1 MSRVENMFGPR
12 ESWGKGDEMTA
23 VRERAVRQ
31 EGGGQGRDTRPRVS
45 GHRRSGVPTE
55 KPVSGKKDVGGGLCA
70 ASDDRRNG
78 VGDGSRL
85 RRSPTSVSS
94 ADSFSLKGEA
104 LKGNGAK
111 EAKKAGFRRGGA
123 PWGGLAG
130 FVSIRCGCG
139 RVVNTCL
146 HQRTPVFRCKDCGG
160 ETDLAHVSNIH
171 MKCARCGFTGKYR
184 TNRTEEKIQME
195 CLNCSDIVYLTKIRR
210 GNYVVEGEQAAGE
223 GL

>member
-1 MSRVENMFGPR
+1 MSRVERMLGPR
-12 ESWGKGDEMTA
+12 ESWGKGGEMDR

-31 EGGGQGRDTRPRVS
+31 EGGGPEISRHCEAAGRGNPL
-45 GHRRSGVPTE
+45 
-55 KPVSGKKDVGGGLCA
+55 KKDVGGGLRA
-70 ASDDRRNG
+70 APDDRR
-78 VGDGSRL
+78 SK
-85 RRSPTSVSS
+85 T
-94 ADSFSLKGEA
+94 
-104 LKGNGAK
+104 GNGTQAVPYGK
-111 EAKKAGFRRGGA
+111 DGTKKAGFNRGGA

-195 CLNCSDIVYLTKIRR
+195 CLNCSDIVYLTKVRR